1 MFEKMFDLEAHGT
14 TVQREIV
21 AGATTFFTMAYIM
34 FVNPQILAAAGMDQG
49 AVFVA
54 TCLAAAITTLLM
66 GLYAK
71 LPVALAPGMGLN
83 AYFAYTVVPAL
94 NGDWQLALGCVFL
107 SGILFVLIS
116 ITPAREWLINAIPK
130 SLKLAIAAG
139 IGFFLALIGLANAG
153 IVVASPQ
160 TLAAGGQPD
169 GPDGADRRGRVRRHL
184 RARRA
189 RRDRRGADRH
199 RGRHGGGHRAGL
211 AALARR
217 RQFRAFPRADLAG
230 DARRRRKRGRAHQRR
245 LVFLLIDMLDTS
257 GTLTAVA
264 YQGKLLDEKG
274 RLPNARRALT
284 TDALGTM
291 IGAALG
297 TSPVT
302 AYIESA
308 AGIQAGGR
316 TGLTAVVVAVLF
328 VLSLA
333 LSPLAQAVPAYATA
347 PALVFVAVLMAK
359 GLKDIDWDD
368 MTEAAPALL
377 TALAIPFTY
386 SIATGI
392 GIGFIAYVA
401 IKLVSWRWRD
411 LNFAVVGHRARVR
424 GEDRVELDIHDAQQ
438 NEGVENPPQHVATA
452 VAIAG
457 LEQAGAGCAARRSAD
472 RHGRGQSATDRRAP
486 ETRR

>member
-1 MFEKMFDLEAHGT
+1 MFEKTFGLEAHGT

-54 TCLAAAITTLLM
+54 TCLSAAITTLMM

-139 IGFFLALIGLANAG
+139 IGFFLALIGLANSGIVVSNPQTLLQAG
-153 IVVASPQ
+153 VLTEPTVLIAAGTFVVIFALAARGVIGAVLIGIVGATAVAIALGLQFPPVVASPVPS
-160 TLAAGGQPD
+160 LAPTWLAMQFDSSSAGN
-169 GPDGADRRGRVRRHL
+169 AVL
-184 RARRA
+184 TSV
-189 RRDRRGADRH
+189 
-199 RGRHGGGHRAGL
+199 
-211 AALARR
+211 
-217 RQFRAFPRADLAG
+217 
-230 DARRRRKRGRAHQRR
+230 

-328 VLSLA
+328 ALSLA
-333 LSPLAQAVPAYATA
+333 MSPLAQAVPPYATG
-347 PALVFVAVLMAK
+347 PALVFVAMLMAK

-368 MTEAAPALL
+368 ITEAAPALL

-401 IKLVSWRWRD
+401 IKIVSWRWRD
-411 LNFAVVGHRARVR
+411 LNFAVVIIA
-424 GEDRVELDIHDAQQ
+424 LAF
-438 NEGVENPPQHVATA
+438 VAKI
-452 VAIAG
+452 VW
-457 LEQAGAGCAARRSAD
+457 S
-472 RHGRGQSATDRRAP
+472 
-486 ETRR
+486 